1 MSKGPL
7 IPVPS
12 TNSLRAILI
21 FVALSTAACA
31 QAIPRAKPSAVSTSA
46 SGTGGKIF
54 ASSCAGCHG
63 LDGRG
68 GDRAPNIVEGRGPRL
83 SDEEISGIIEQGIPE
98 AGMPSFHSLAESD
111 VQAIVSYLRTLQGA
125 KRTVG
130 PPGDPKRGEAL
141 FFAKAGC
148 SGCHVAAG
156 EGGFIAS
163 DLSSYVRTHSID
175 ETRSAIINP
184 NPSGDR
190 LARTATVTVHSGEK
204 YVGRVRNQDNFSLQL
219 QTLDGVFHFFAKS
232 EIDGV
237 EYSSQPLMPS
247 NYSSSLSSGDLNDLI
262 SYMMGTANH
271 SESGTSKAAAPDDS
285 PKEEQ

>member
-1 MSKGPL
+1 M
-7 IPVPS
+7 
-12 TNSLRAILI
+12 RAAII

-31 QAIPRAKPSAVSTSA
+31 QAVPRAKPSAASPFA
-46 SGTGGKIF
+46 SGKGGKIF

-111 VQAIVSYLRTLQGA
+111 VQSIVSYLRTLQGA
-125 KRTVG
+125 KRTAG
-130 PPGDPKRGEAL
+130 LSGDPKRGEAL

-148 SGCHVAAG
+148 SGCHMAAG
-156 EGGFIAS
+156 QGGFIAS
-163 DLSSYVRTHSID
+163 DLSSYVRTRSID
-175 ETRSAIINP
+175 ETRSAILNP

-190 LARTATVTVHSGEK
+190 RSRTATVTVRDDEK
-204 YVGRVRNQDNFSLQL
+204 YVGRVRNEDNFSLQL

-232 EIDGV
+232 DIEGV

-247 NYSSSLSSGDLNDLI
+247 NYGSTLSSNDLNDLI
-262 SYMMGTANH
+262 RYMMSTASR
-271 SESGTSKAAAPDDS
+271 SESETSKVTAPDDS